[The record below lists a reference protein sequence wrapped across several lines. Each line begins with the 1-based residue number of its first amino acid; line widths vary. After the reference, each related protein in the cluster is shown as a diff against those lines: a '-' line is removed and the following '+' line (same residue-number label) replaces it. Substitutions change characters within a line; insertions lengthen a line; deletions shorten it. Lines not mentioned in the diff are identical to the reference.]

1 MSKSK
6 VLIADDHLIVAQ
18 GLAALLR
25 DEFELSGVARDGH
38 ELVELAKTLKPD
50 VIVADISMPAL
61 NGIDALRQ
69 LRKEGVAAKVI
80 LLTQHKDP
88 HIAAEAFRAG
98 ALGFLI
104 KQSAGDE
111 LVTAIHEAQQVRTK
125 LTTLIAK
132 DMITLM
138 QQNQAKQPG
147 HKSELTPRQREVL
160 QLLTEGKTAKE
171 VAAALNI
178 SVRTVEGHKYEIM
191 ETLGVKSSA
200 ELVQHAIRMGLISV

>member
-1 MSKSK
+1 MPKPK

-25 DEFELSGVARDGH
+25 DEFDLLGVARDGH
-38 ELVELAKTLKPD
+38 ELVELATKLTPD
-50 VIVADISMPAL
+50 VIVADISMPSL
-61 NGIDALRQ
+61 NGIDAMRQ
-69 LRKEGVAAKVI
+69 LRKHGVAARVI

-88 HIAAEAFRAG
+88 RIAAEAFRAG
-98 ALGFLI
+98 ASGFLV

-111 LVTAIHEAQQVRTK
+111 LITAIHEALQGRTY
-125 LTTLIAK
+125 LTSLIAK
-132 DMITLM
+132 DLIMLLLQT
-138 QQNQAKQPG
+138 QAKQG
-147 HKSELTPRQREVL
+147 NNTELTPRQREIL

-171 VAAALNI
+171 AASALNI

-200 ELVQHAIRMGLISV
+200 ELVQHAIRLGLIST

>member
-1 MSKSK
+1 MLKPK

-25 DEFELSGVARDGH
+25 DEFDLSGMARDGH
-38 ELVELAKTLKPD
+38 ELVELAKALKPD
-50 VIVADISMPAL
+50 VIVADISMPSL

-88 HIAAEAFRAG
+88 NIAAEAFRAG
-98 ALGFLI
+98 ASGFLI

-111 LVTAIHEAQQVRTK
+111 LVTAIHEALQGRTY
-125 LTTLIAK
+125 LTSLIAQ
-132 DMITLM
+132 DLITLLL
-138 QQNQAKQPG
+138 QSQSKQPG
-147 HKSELTPRQREVL
+147 HKSELTPRQREIL

-171 VAAALNI
+171 VANALNI

>member
-1 MSKSK
+1 MSKPK

-25 DEFELSGVARDGH
+25 DEFDLSGVARDGH
-38 ELVELAKTLKPD
+38 ELVELARRLNPD
-50 VIVADISMPAL
+50 VIVADISMPSL

-69 LRKEGVAAKVI
+69 LRKQGVTARAI

-88 HIAAEAFRAG
+88 HIASEAFRAG
-98 ALGFLI
+98 ASGFLI

-111 LVTAIHEAQQVRTK
+111 LVTAIHEALQGRTY
-125 LTTLIAK
+125 LTSLIAK
-132 DMITLM
+132 DLITLLL
-138 QQNQAKQPG
+138 QTPVKQG
-147 HKSELTPRQREVL
+147 ARSELTPRQREIL

-200 ELVQHAIRMGLISV
+200 ELVQHAIRLGLISL

>member
-1 MSKSK
+1 

-25 DEFELSGVARDGH
+25 DEFDLVGVARNGH
-38 ELVELAKTLKPD
+38 ELVELARQLTPD
-50 VIVADISMPAL
+50 VVVADISMPSL

-69 LRKEGVAAKVI
+69 LRKQGVGAKVI

-88 HIAAEAFRAG
+88 RIAAEAFRAG

-111 LVTAIHEAQQVRTK
+111 LVTAIYEALQGRTY
-125 LTTLIAK
+125 LTSLIAK
-132 DMITLM
+132 DLITLLL
-138 QQNQAKQPG
+138 QSQAKQPG
-147 HKSELTPRQREVL
+147 EKSELTPRQREIL

-200 ELVQHAIRMGLISV
+200 ELVQHAIRLGLISI